1 MLFKSCQLLTRPF
14 LVNNGSFPG
23 ANIHTFSISQTFSQS
38 PRLTVNSTRYEQV
51 DKVATGGKKCFSN
64 RLKFLHVFI
73 RQLRHRSDL
82 KMKEGKIRRSCTSGL
97 QDFADVG

>member
-1 MLFKSCQLLTRPF
+1 M
-14 LVNNGSFPG
+14 
-23 ANIHTFSISQTFSQS
+23 NIFQASYVC
-38 PRLTVNSTRYEQV
+38 VNSARYEQV
-51 DKVATGGKKCFSN
+51 DKVATGGKKCFPN

-82 KMKEGKIRRSCTSGL
+82 KMKEGEIRRSCTSGL